1 MSWMESTQ
9 CASVLNLHDDV
20 ILPYCRDAENARTV
34 LININEALAI
44 IESRH
49 FGGGRIRILIS
60 HQNGYFGRDF
70 DFFNAKITR
79 FIRLEKEEDVAL
91 TENLVKKF
99 DSFCEKY
106 QTECQVATQVRRPS
120 TTLGLD
126 LNVHVNAQ
134 YNVWMDPS
142 RLEQESE
149 FGTDWMQGHMF
160 KLNFVWNGLENT
172 RAFLCPPIE
181 SSEAH
186 TSFSVQLRQA
196 TSDDP
201 HPNVASTSSPEY
213 QPCHWERDLYLLR
226 ALGKTLANPKH
237 RTKEHDDGMCSEER
251 RVGIINDFR
260 ELLVKSVSTH
270 SVGPLV
276 APDSENGMSSD
287 SPVLKRCNF
296 DLLEKIWVFFASSG
310 ASVRLVIELMQETFR
325 WLSSIRSMPLLHA
338 TNQTALASYV
348 RLQLEYTRAKSNG
361 NAQQAAEH
369 AAQLKT
375 LQSLNEAL
383 EALSEFGRWKI
394 GRDIAHYL
402 SKLGILSESVTTA
415 IQNLMVDGDVRLH
428 PRDVITIIL
437 VVRFLSSAGV
447 THDKCRGYV
456 ESICILL
463 EQQRSEFRKDRWTS
477 KRICVKWP
485 VSAAIIMRSESVRRL
500 LPDLATWDLQLT
512 NDTAIQRHVRL
523 CRQSIESWHPTWK
536 TMRFESETT
545 LRLDASTLQRLR
557 RVPIHIASIPAI
569 HSFLRDTASKASAIE
584 SVDYQC
590 YVCTI
595 EAIQYGE

>member
-1 MSWMESTQ
+1 M
-9 CASVLNLHDDV
+9 
-20 ILPYCRDAENARTV
+20 DAF
-34 LININEALAI
+34 
-44 IESRH
+44 S
-49 FGGGRIRILIS
+49 
-60 HQNGYFGRDF
+60 
-70 DFFNAKITR
+70 
-79 FIRLEKEEDVAL
+79 
-91 TENLVKKF
+91 NLV
-99 DSFCEKY
+99 
-106 QTECQVATQVRRPS
+106 
-120 TTLGLD
+120 
-126 LNVHVNAQ
+126 
-134 YNVWMDPS
+134 
-142 RLEQESE
+142 SE
-149 FGTDWMQGHMF
+149 
-160 KLNFVWNGLENT
+160 
-172 RAFLCPPIE
+172 
-181 SSEAH
+181 
-186 TSFSVQLRQA
+186 
-196 TSDDP
+196 
-201 HPNVASTSSPEY
+201 
-213 QPCHWERDLYLLR
+213 
-226 ALGKTLANPKH
+226 
-237 RTKEHDDGMCSEER
+237 
-251 RVGIINDFR
+251 
-260 ELLVKSVSTH
+260 
-270 SVGPLV
+270 
-276 APDSENGMSSD
+276 
-287 SPVLKRCNF
+287 VLKRCNF

-310 ASVRLVIELMQETFR
+310 ASVRLVIDLMQETFR

-383 EALSEFGRWKI
+383 EALSELGRWKI

-463 EQQRSEFRKDRWTS
+463 EQKRSEFRKDRWTS

-500 LPDLATWDLQLT
+500 LPGAYERILYLIKAALTLIVDLATWDLQLT

>member
-1 MSWMESTQ
+1 MRNKSALHCEIDIAKWRKAIHRCLQSKGCVLLDSEKRCGTILCCIVPGILYHPLQSLLYRRESTSEVSQCICIYRLHPVVNDLLKNVSHSLSEEDQSVLLRAFLYTPDTHGMSWMESTQ

-226 ALGKTLANPKH
+226 ALGKV
-237 RTKEHDDGMCSEER
+237 CS
-251 RVGIINDFR
+251 
-260 ELLVKSVSTH
+260 H
-270 SVGPLV
+270 
-276 APDSENGMSSD
+276 
-287 SPVLKRCNF
+287 
-296 DLLEKIWVFFASSG
+296 
-310 ASVRLVIELMQETFR
+310 
-325 WLSSIRSMPLLHA
+325 
-338 TNQTALASYV
+338 
-348 RLQLEYTRAKSNG
+348 
-361 NAQQAAEH
+361 
-369 AAQLKT
+369 
-375 LQSLNEAL
+375 
-383 EALSEFGRWKI
+383 
-394 GRDIAHYL
+394 
-402 SKLGILSESVTTA
+402 
-415 IQNLMVDGDVRLH
+415 
-428 PRDVITIIL
+428 
-437 VVRFLSSAGV
+437 
-447 THDKCRGYV
+447 
-456 ESICILL
+456 
-463 EQQRSEFRKDRWTS
+463 
-477 KRICVKWP
+477 KRICRCVPEAFFACRHWQIRNIVPKSMTMVCVVKKGE
-485 VSAAIIMRSESVRRL
+485 SAL
-500 LPDLATWDLQLT
+500 
-512 NDTAIQRHVRL
+512 
-523 CRQSIESWHPTWK
+523 
-536 TMRFESETT
+536 
-545 LRLDASTLQRLR
+545 
-557 RVPIHIASIPAI
+557 
-569 HSFLRDTASKASAIE
+569 
-584 SVDYQC
+584 
-590 YVCTI
+590 
-595 EAIQYGE
+595 